1 MVIKRFL
8 ALFIFTIFTLGAAA
22 DQGMWL
28 PSLIGRSIIDSMRSA
43 GLQLS
48 SRDLYSAT
56 EPALND
62 AIVRFG
68 SGCSGALISPE
79 GLLITNH
86 HCGYGQIQA
95 HSSVD
100 NDLLT
105 NGFAASTRSQ
115 ELPNPGLNVRFL
127 RSMSDVTALVA
138 AGQKP
143 ADIAA
148 RAVKG
153 SRFVAQV
160 EPMYNAGEYYLF
172 VYEVFSDVR
181 LVFAPPSA
189 IGKFGGD
196 TDNWIW
202 PRHTGDFSIFRIYA
216 DKNGRGADYSPENV
230 PYHPEKYFTI
240 NASGVK
246 EGDFVM
252 VYGFPARTQQFLHS
266 SAVRYIA
273 QRGDPEKV
281 ALRAMRL
288 DVMNRAAD
296 TSAAVRIKYAA
307 KNAGVSN
314 AWKKWQGE
322 MQGLNRLRTVE
333 KKQNEEKAFETW
345 ALGTPYE
352 GLTRELAVIY
362 DSIEESTYALDIY
375 KEAIWASEK
384 LRYLSLT
391 QKERKAQKADF
402 EKDFHEPIDREITA
416 KLFDQAAKKLSA
428 QWLPVGFTAQ
438 SEPTVALA
446 AAFKTIEK
454 QIATRYDFFNAKLD
468 SLYTLY
474 IKGLRAQQ
482 SERNF
487 YPDANS
493 TLRISYGHVT
503 GYEPCDGVYFKPV
516 STMRG
521 IIEKDRPEIYDY
533 NVPSRLRELAPLNL
547 DQAVAFIATLHTT
560 GGNSGSPVL
569 DARGRLVGVNFD
581 RVWQGTMSDIEY
593 DATMCRNISL
603 DIRYALFLIDQYAK
617 AGYLL
622 DEMTIEK

>member
-48 SRDLYSAT
+48 PRDLYSAT

-281 ALRAMRL
+281 ALR
-288 DVMNRAAD
+288 
-296 TSAAVRIKYAA
+296 
-307 KNAGVSN
+307 
-314 AWKKWQGE
+314 
-322 MQGLNRLRTVE
+322 
-333 KKQNEEKAFETW
+333 
-345 ALGTPYE
+345 
-352 GLTRELAVIY
+352 
-362 DSIEESTYALDIY
+362 
-375 KEAIWASEK
+375 
-384 LRYLSLT
+384 
-391 QKERKAQKADF
+391 
-402 EKDFHEPIDREITA
+402 
-416 KLFDQAAKKLSA
+416 
-428 QWLPVGFTAQ
+428 
-438 SEPTVALA
+438 
-446 AAFKTIEK
+446 
-454 QIATRYDFFNAKLD
+454 
-468 SLYTLY
+468 
-474 IKGLRAQQ
+474 
-482 SERNF
+482 
-487 YPDANS
+487 
-493 TLRISYGHVT
+493 
-503 GYEPCDGVYFKPV
+503 
-516 STMRG
+516 
-521 IIEKDRPEIYDY
+521 
-533 NVPSRLRELAPLNL
+533 
-547 DQAVAFIATLHTT
+547 
-560 GGNSGSPVL
+560 
-569 DARGRLVGVNFD
+569 
-581 RVWQGTMSDIEY
+581 
-593 DATMCRNISL
+593 
-603 DIRYALFLIDQYAK
+603 
-617 AGYLL
+617 
-622 DEMTIEK
+622 